1 MDGVLRGRVLQ
12 TTPSDG
18 ALAGWTGAAS
28 PASGSPEFL
37 RRVRRSIARVCLAF
51 TLALLTSLAAIRA
64 SPQTASWGTTEATS
78 VGPLP
83 AGLRFVTAQC
93 HN

>member
-1 MDGVLRGRVLQ
+1 VDGVLRGRVLQ

-18 ALAGWTGAAS
+18 ALAGWTGRAS

-51 TLALLTSLAAIRA
+51 TLALLTSLAIRA
-64 SPQTASWGTTEATS
+64 SPQTASWGTTEAAS
-78 VGPLP
+78 VGSLP